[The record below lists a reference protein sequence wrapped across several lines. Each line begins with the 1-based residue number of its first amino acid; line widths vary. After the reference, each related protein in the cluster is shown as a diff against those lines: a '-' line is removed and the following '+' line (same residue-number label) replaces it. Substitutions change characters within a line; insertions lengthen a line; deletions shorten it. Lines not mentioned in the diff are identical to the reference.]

1 MAGGDGGT
9 VALPRPHLPHHTP
22 PPQASASLPG
32 AICSLQTKDACNAC
46 HLRLNLQSSFPAHG
60 LWNPV
65 LQDSCVG
72 WETSL
77 EEASPLS
84 RIQKAGHS
92 CSHPAEAPKGR
103 HDIPTRLCSAWRTH
117 RREEMRGSLLH
128 QSLRGGRRQRGA
140 LLQIKAQP
148 QGTEMGNVSQ
158 GHTRGSRLSRVH
170 RTMPVRLSSKR
181 MTSFFFLVFF
191 FRAATCGI
199 WRFPG

>member
-1 MAGGDGGT
+1 M
-9 VALPRPHLPHHTP
+9 
-22 PPQASASLPG
+22 
-32 AICSLQTKDACNAC
+32 
-46 HLRLNLQSSFPAHG
+46 
-60 LWNPV
+60 
-65 LQDSCVG
+65 G

-181 MTSFFFLVFF
+181 MTSFFLGPQPAAYGGSQARRCNRAVATNLHQSHSNTGATATPDPSCACDLHHSAWHRQILNPLSEARDRTCVFMDRFRLVC
-191 FRAATCGI
+191 AE
-199 WRFPG
+199 P